1 MSDSARH
8 ALRQLLL
15 FSYDDLKSQLS
26 RRLGSD
32 DHAGDALQETW
43 LRLEGSS
50 HIDAVQ
56 NLRPYLLR
64 IAYNIALK
72 RRLSEQRTVTVDD
85 ARLALNLVDKTPDP
99 EQIAEARSE
108 LRALDEAL
116 NGISAR
122 QREILLASRVH
133 GKSLDEIG
141 RRHGISQRMVMFE
154 LKSALLHCSDVLGR
168 NVVRRFGPR
177 SAEASKKS
185 KA

>member
-15 FSYDDLKSQLS
+15 FSYDDLKAQLA

-32 DHAGDALQETW
+32 DRAGDALQETW
-43 LRLEGSS
+43 LRLEAASQ
-50 HIDAVQ
+50 IEVVQ
-56 NLRPYLLR
+56 NPRPYLLR

-85 ARLALNLVDKTPDP
+85 ARTALNLVDETPDP

-108 LRALDEAL
+108 LKALDRAL
-116 NGISAR
+116 NGISER
-122 QREILLASRVH
+122 QRKILLASRVN
-133 GKSLDEIG
+133 GMSLDEIG

-154 LKSALLHCSDVLGR
+154 LKSALLHCSDILGR
-168 NVVRRFGPR
+168 SVVQRFGPR
-177 SAEASKKS
+177 PVEASKKN